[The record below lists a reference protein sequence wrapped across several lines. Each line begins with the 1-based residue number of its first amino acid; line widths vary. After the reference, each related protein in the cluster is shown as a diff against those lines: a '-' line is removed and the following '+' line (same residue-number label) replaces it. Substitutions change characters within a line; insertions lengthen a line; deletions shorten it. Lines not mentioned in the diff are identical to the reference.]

1 MGEGDQVAQN
11 LAEELTTRT
20 RQLRELEQRQE
31 QRPIDVRFGGS
42 GSAVLERARSRA
54 YDGLLKTNEPVKFK
68 PIDVPHSHEEEL
80 RLDRL
85 AREQREGGIVLQ
97 SNQMT
102 PARPSTTLTESL
114 TQQLKIER
122 EQKEELMSDLEGI
135 QETMERMGIFM
146 ANIDDDMVR
155 MGRTINTMSEETRLE
170 QIAREG
176 CLLYTS
182 PSPRDRT
189 RSRMPSSA

>member
-1 MGEGDQVAQN
+1 MIDPLIASSSAGPQRVAGRSLTNPELERQLDRANNLVNMFVMGEGDQVAQN

-20 RQLRELEQRQE
+20 RQLRELEER
-31 QRPIDVRFGGS
+31 RRTKRLIDVRFGSS
-42 GSAVLERARSRA
+42 GSEMLERARSRA

-114 TQQLKIER
+114 TQAIRNKLPHLSSIR
-122 EQKEELMSDLEGI
+122 SNRNRMSDLQGKLRGE
-135 QETMERMGIFM
+135 QWKEC
-146 ANIDDDMVR
+146 
-155 MGRTINTMSEETRLE
+155 GR
-170 QIAREG
+170 
-176 CLLYTS
+176 
-182 PSPRDRT
+182 
-189 RSRMPSSA
+189 

>member
-1 MGEGDQVAQN
+1 MTDGLLALPPSQERNDRSLIASSSAGPQRVAGRSLTNPELERQLDVANNVVNMFVMGEGDQIAQN

-54 YDGLLKTNEPVKFK
+54 YDGLLKTNEPVNFK

-102 PARPSTTLTESL
+102 PARPSTTLTELL
-114 TQQLKIER
+114 TQQ
-122 EQKEELMSDLEGI
+122 
-135 QETMERMGIFM
+135 
-146 ANIDDDMVR
+146 
-155 MGRTINTMSEETRLE
+155 
-170 QIAREG
+170 
-176 CLLYTS
+176 
-182 PSPRDRT
+182 
-189 RSRMPSSA
+189 

>member
-20 RQLRELEQRQE
+20 RQLRELEERRKQE
-31 QRPIDVRFGGS
+31 LIDVRGSS
-42 GSAVLERARSRA
+42 GSEMLERARSRA

-68 PIDVPHSHEEEL
+68 PIDVSHSHEEEL

-114 TQQLKIER
+114 TQQLKIEG
-122 EQKEELMSDLEGI
+122 EQKEELMEYIRDLE
-135 QETMERMGIFM
+135 TTSERMGFLWQVLMMIW
-146 ANIDDDMVR
+146 
-155 MGRTINTMSEETRLE
+155 LE
-170 QIAREG
+170 WVEQ
-176 CLLYTS
+176 
-182 PSPRDRT
+182 
-189 RSRMPSSA
+189 